1 VRKLD
6 PNGHIRYILSR
17 DSTRYKKWTYCR
29 DLTQLDRDLSEVI
42 YLSVHAL
49 ETCLQEDNAYPVR
62 GGNFEEGDR
71 TLLDAIP
78 ILKGLV
84 QTNTNDLRP
93 ALRKLREEATMVL
106 LLFLKLL

>member
-1 VRKLD
+1 FADTEVRKLD

-29 DLTQLDRDLSEVI
+29 VLTQLDRDLSEVI

-49 ETCLQEDNAYPVR
+49 ETCLQEDNAYPIR

-78 ILKGLV
+78 ILK
-84 QTNTNDLRP
+84 
-93 ALRKLREEATMVL
+93 
-106 LLFLKLL
+106 